1 MRLGKRDTFSP
12 PRYVSEV
19 KHPQMKRKFEVVA
32 RKLKELQV
40 ATTWRDRTDQ
50 IAKPQCHFFMVAYD
64 ELVVQPPLRPDLDRI
79 WNYKRREGG
88 QFFFQV
94 PEGFDQVKIGKKF
107 EAMGKEM
114 QNGKK
119 TGTNWTIAKDIR
131 EFHQLLYG
139 DSKFRTQGKNKQAII
154 RDTSKKRKRRNGKKT
169 RNDTEKE
176 VVNEIR
182 VISSNRKN
190 CNDIEEDD
198 VVSV

>member
-1 MRLGKRDTFSP
+1 
-12 PRYVSEV
+12 
-19 KHPQMKRKFEVVA
+19 
-32 RKLKELQV
+32 
-40 ATTWRDRTDQ
+40 
-50 IAKPQCHFFMVAYD
+50 MVAYNK
-64 ELVVQPPLRPDLDRI
+64 LVVQPTMRPNLDRI
-79 WNYKRREGG
+79 SNYRRREGG

-114 QNGKK
+114 QNGKHN
-119 TGTNWTIAKDIR
+119 GSNWTIAKDIK

-139 DSKFRTQGKNKQAII
+139 DSKFRTQGKNKQAVI
-154 RDTSKKRKRRNGKKT
+154 RDTSKKRKR

-190 CNDIEEDD
+190 CNDIEDD
-198 VVSV
+198 VVLV